1 MDDLSRL
8 HCSGQHRKL
17 RIVPAHLVS
26 ASYLVAPDVLVD
38 ACFCGA
44 GNFSDRDDFVACQNI
59 HGGIS
64 AQRIAGGAG
73 AGAGGGTT
81 FRRAVPRCDDR
92 DVDRHVDLDLGRS
105 VDLLQHPQI
114 QTQFADIKLAVQSN
128 FREQG
133 IGSLLLAEVEKRL
146 KAKGCRKCYLLVT
159 ADNTDAAQF
168 YEQRDWNEMKNDRI
182 FAKEF

>member
-1 MDDLSRL
+1 MNIREFCFPDDYDGALKLWGSMEVGVQVGR
-8 HCSGQHRKL
+8 SDTPEEIQRKL
-17 RIVPAHLVS
+17 QRD
-26 ASYLVAPDVLVD
+26 PDLFLIAEANNVII
-38 ACFCGA
+38 GT
-44 GNFSDRDDFVACQNI
+44 I
-59 HGGIS
+59 IGGFD
-64 AQRIAGGAG
+64 G
-73 AGAGGGTT
+73 
-81 FRRAVPRCDDR
+81 RRGMVY
-92 DVDRHVDLDLGRS
+92 H
-105 VDLLQHPQI
+105 
-114 QTQFADIKLAVQSN
+114 LAVQSN

>member
-1 MDDLSRL
+1 MNIREFCFPDDYDGALKLWGSMEVGVQVGRSDTPEEL
-8 HCSGQHRKL
+8 QRKL
-17 RIVPAHLVS
+17 QRDPDLFLIAEENNVIV
-26 ASYLVAPDVLVD
+26 
-38 ACFCGA
+38 GT
-44 GNFSDRDDFVACQNI
+44 I
-59 HGGIS
+59 IGGFD
-64 AQRIAGGAG
+64 G
-73 AGAGGGTT
+73 
-81 FRRAVPRCDDR
+81 RRGMIY
-92 DVDRHVDLDLGRS
+92 H
-105 VDLLQHPQI
+105 
-114 QTQFADIKLAVQSN
+114 LAVQSN

>member
-1 MDDLSRL
+1 MNIREFCFPDDYDGALKLWGSMEVGVQVGR
-8 HCSGQHRKL
+8 SDTPEEIQRKL
-17 RIVPAHLVS
+17 QRD
-26 ASYLVAPDVLVD
+26 PDLFLIAETNNVLI
-38 ACFCGA
+38 GT
-44 GNFSDRDDFVACQNI
+44 I
-59 HGGIS
+59 IGGFD
-64 AQRIAGGAG
+64 G
-73 AGAGGGTT
+73 
-81 FRRAVPRCDDR
+81 RRGMVY
-92 DVDRHVDLDLGRS
+92 H
-105 VDLLQHPQI
+105 
-114 QTQFADIKLAVQSN
+114 LAVQSN